1 MRRPSRVADVLTS
14 PTQWTKGAF
23 ARSLQPKPPI
33 DVFDPKAEQFSL
45 GGAIN
50 KVYGR
55 SQIKTLPS
63 LIKNQVREYLQEH
76 YEHYRTIEE
85 WNDHPDRTFEDI
97 QQVIKAL
104 DL

>member
-1 MRRPSRVADVLTS
+1 MKKPSLVSEVLVS
-14 PTQWTKGAF
+14 SNHWTKGAF
-23 ARSLQPKPPI
+23 ARSSHPKAPA

-55 SQIKTLPS
+55 SHIKALPS
-63 LIKNQVREYLQEH
+63 LIKTQVREYLQEH
-76 YEHYRTIEE
+76 FEHYLSIEE

-97 QQVIKAL
+97 QQVIQAL